1 MSDRSQAAYR
11 GMRRFP
17 TVRNCG
23 CPRLSI
29 ADATLASAFVA
40 RWCVGA
46 KVEAA
51 AGRVSGSGGRAGTA
65 GRGEA
70 AQDTVSAGTS
80 ARTRSGRPS
89 SSGSRSGNTAASSG
103 SRAVC
108 SNAYSW
114 SGRPPERCLLRGAR
128 PDEMT
133 LTRKIIDGH
142 STVR

>member
-1 MSDRSQAAYR
+1 
-11 GMRRFP
+11 MRRFP

-80 ARTRSGRPS
+80 VRTRSGRPS